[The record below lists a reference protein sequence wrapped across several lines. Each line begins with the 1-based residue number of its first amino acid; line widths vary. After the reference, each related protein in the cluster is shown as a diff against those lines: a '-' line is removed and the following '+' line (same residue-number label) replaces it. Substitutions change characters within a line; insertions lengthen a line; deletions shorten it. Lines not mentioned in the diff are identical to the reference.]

1 MSVLISRNRGVVIAI
16 PSGRLDTNNAP
27 EAEHLIVKEIND
39 GQSRFV
45 VDFAKTNY
53 ISSAGLR
60 VILKTLKLLKQRDDG
75 AIALC
80 NANEQIHEVLE
91 ITGFLTMLKCHPS
104 LDEAIREVS
113 G

>member
-1 MSVLISRNRGVVIAI
+1 MSVLISRNQGVVIAI

-27 EAEHLIVKEIND
+27 EAEELIVQEID
-39 GQSRFV
+39 KGQFRVV

-60 VILKTLKLLKQRDDG
+60 VILKTLKLLKQKDNG

-80 NANEQIHEVLE
+80 NANEQIQEVLE
-91 ITGFLTMLKCHPS
+91 ITGFLTMIKCHTS
-104 LDEAIREVS
+104 LDEAIRDVS
-113 G
+113 A

>member
-1 MSVLISRNRGVVIAI
+1 MSVLISRNQGVVIAI

-27 EAEHLIVKEIND
+27 EAEELIVKEIEN
-39 GQSRFV
+39 GQLKIV

-60 VILKTLKLLKQRDDG
+60 VILKALKLLKQKDGG

-80 NANEQIHEVLE
+80 NANEQIQEVLE
-91 ITGFLTMLKCHPS
+91 ITGFLSMLSSHPS
-104 LDEAIREVS
+104 LDDAIGEVLK
-113 G
+113 

>member
-1 MSVLISRNRGVVIAI
+1 MSVLISRNRGVVVAI

-27 EAEHLIVKEIND
+27 EAEELIVKEIDD
-39 GQSRFV
+39 GQLRIV

-60 VILKTLKLLKQRDDG
+60 VILKAIKLLKQRGEG

-80 NANEQIHEVLE
+80 NANEQIQEVLE
-91 ITGFLTMLKCHPS
+91 ITGFLTMLKCHVS
-104 LDEAIREVS
+104 LDEAIRDVS

>member
-27 EAEHLIVKEIND
+27 EAEELIVTEID
-39 GQSRFV
+39 KGQSKIV

-60 VILKTLKLLKQRDDG
+60 VILKALKLLNKRDEG

-80 NANEQIHEVLE
+80 NANEQIQEVLE
-91 ITGFLTMLKCHPS
+91 ITGFLTMLKCHAS
-104 LDEAIREVS
+104 LDEAIRDVS

>member
-1 MSVLISRNRGVVIAI
+1 MSVLISKSQGVVIVI
-16 PSGRLDTNNAP
+16 PSGRLDSNNAP
-27 EAEHLIVKEIND
+27 EAEGLIATEIEN
-39 GQSRFV
+39 GASRLV

-60 VILKTLKLLKQRDDG
+60 VILKALKLLKQKGG

-91 ITGFLTMLKCHPS
+91 ITGFLDMLDYHPR
-104 LDEAIREVS
+104 LDGAIRAVA